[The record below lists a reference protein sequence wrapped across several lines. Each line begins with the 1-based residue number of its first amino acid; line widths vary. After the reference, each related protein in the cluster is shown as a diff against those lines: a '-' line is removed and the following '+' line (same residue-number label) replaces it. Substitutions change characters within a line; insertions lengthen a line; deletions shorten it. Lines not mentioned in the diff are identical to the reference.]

1 VRRTMAIMT
10 AAGLLLS
17 GGCETGESARSS
29 DEPAMEQTAAMSEG
43 ASGEGES
50 MQIAMTRDEPITM
63 AEVAR
68 RAESFDTILATPTF
82 ERTAAQIGASS
93 QFAMND
99 ADRELDLIGALA
111 PDEVTFDTTVG
122 AIDDVANE
130 VNKTVYRHYLIRE
143 TSPEAVLRDAA
154 RESTVAIS
162 NWFVETQYREDL
174 YRAVRAY
181 ADRLERGEVPPLAGE
196 DRLLFEETM
205 RDYRR
210 AGLHLDKATRDRVAA
225 LQKELTE
232 ITTEFSANNS
242 AADVPL
248 VFTRA
253 ELEGV
258 PETFLDAWRTGPDAY
273 TVKATVTP
281 QFVTVMSNAEREETR
296 RRMKTARYSVNQ
308 EENAPLLNE
317 MVRIRDEMAQ
327 LLGYETWAD
336 YRTETRMAGT
346 GATAER
352 FVADLA
358 RGLEPKFREEMA
370 TLASMKASDTGQE
383 DATIHVWDWRYYSN
397 KLLRERYDVD
407 VEALRNYFPLER
419 VIAGA
424 FDIYGEVFG
433 LTFEPV
439 TSAPPPRLP
448 AVLPTRLPPLT
459 WLPLPVTYMPP
470 PRPEVAALSST
481 TFPESVA
488 FDELSTS
495 PPPLLPD
502 TLPVTRLSSKE
513 PPEMLSHAPPP
524 SELVA
529 SLSVKSFWLTSGEL
543 VLKYAPPPRDD
554 AVLPSSSLSRIS
566 TSLPPLTY
574 IPPPL
579 LAVLPTATLSSI
591 TALVDDCTNI
601 PPPLDASLP
610 PKALPSMVADE
621 ESTYSPPP
629 LPAAS
634 FPVKSQPSTSTA
646 SASTNR
652 PAPLEPVQSS
662 KVHSVI
668 ACPDPPVR
676 CTPPPVDTPLHR
688 RKVEDS
694 SRRGGDPVMF
704 ARMPARAESRIV
716 TCAIHGRLCCRVTEP
731 VPLPPPPA
739 NSMTQCSRTEP
750 ERYGPPGPSKTA
762 SSASGVKVIAFQSP
776 AAGTSGADTLLVKT
790 IGSARVPRATSVPP
804 PKPSDPT
811 EMPRPGSTR
820 TSTPGSMVS
829 VASTPTR
836 TELVTT

>member
-439 TSAPPPRLP
+439 TPPQKWDPTLQLWLCSDAESGQPLGLMYLDLYPR
-448 AVLPTRLPPLT
+448 ANKFGH
-459 WLPLPVTYMPP
+459 Y
-470 PRPEVAALSST
+470 AQ
-481 TFPESVA
+481 FPIV
-488 FDELSTS
+488 
-495 PPPLLPD
+495 PGK
-502 TLPVTRLSSKE
+502 RLSSGVYQRPVCALVCNFPE
-513 PPEMLSHAPPP
+513 PTGDRPSLLSFDEVETYFHELGHALHTMLTTA
-524 SELVA
+524 E
-529 SLSVKSFWLTSGEL
+529 SVRFSGTG
-543 VLKYAPPPRDD
+543 VPRDFVEAPSQMLENWVRDPDVLNRFAADWRDPSRKVPAETLEAMERAEKATIATTYRRQNALALGDLRIHKAGRYKDVGRIVNETFAEVFLPVPEGTNFSAYWGHLAGYD
-554 AVLPSSSLSRIS
+554 AGYYGYAWADAIAADMATVFENAPDGYMDREAGQRLRREIYAVGGSRPIDVSVRRFLGREPS
-566 TSLPPLTY
+566 
-574 IPPPL
+574 
-579 LAVLPTATLSSI
+579 
-591 TALVDDCTNI
+591 
-601 PPPLDASLP
+601 LDA
-610 PKALPSMVADE
+610 
-621 ESTYSPPP
+621 
-629 LPAAS
+629 
-634 FPVKSQPSTSTA
+634 F
-646 SASTNR
+646 
-652 PAPLEPVQSS
+652 LEDLGIQ
-662 KVHSVI
+662 
-668 ACPDPPVR
+668 
-676 CTPPPVDTPLHR
+676 
-688 RKVEDS
+688 
-694 SRRGGDPVMF
+694 
-704 ARMPARAESRIV
+704 
-716 TCAIHGRLCCRVTEP
+716 
-731 VPLPPPPA
+731 
-739 NSMTQCSRTEP
+739 
-750 ERYGPPGPSKTA
+750 
-762 SSASGVKVIAFQSP
+762 
-776 AAGTSGADTLLVKT
+776 
-790 IGSARVPRATSVPP
+790 
-804 PKPSDPT
+804 
-811 EMPRPGSTR
+811 
-820 TSTPGSMVS
+820 
-829 VASTPTR
+829 
-836 TELVTT
+836 